1 MKKTATFLALA
12 VAAIFSAQAIE
23 QTNLPWIQDDPENYP
38 TLGVEP
44 TDDLSFVPIWFG
56 CDNKTPINVAD
67 GGFEAPAGYGFAPI
81 YEDEDPDLT
90 EWCQISELTTT
101 EMGGKQRLNPKRF
114 NVAYKNNGTT
124 LGMIVKSDQGLAWGP
139 EGCADSNLGSKS
151 SYGPLVD
158 AALDMTGAEDGEY
171 TLKMWGNGS
180 HPDYVSLTAYWKPD
194 DSHAP
199 EGAVAGAST
208 FQGYRQ
214 YTLPSVTFTIE
225 GGKVTKAARTGV
237 QDIKTNNVKAAVK
250 GIYNLQGQ
258 RVRETVPGQLY
269 IIDGKKVIANSVIT
283 D

>member
-44 TDDLSFVPIWFG
+44 SDDLAKIPVWFG

-67 GGFEAPAGYGFAPI
+67 GGLEAPEGYGWSSVNGKTGALAKYAQISTIATKEAGGPRL
-81 YEDEDPDLT
+81 DPD
-90 EWCQISELTTT
+90 
-101 EMGGKQRLNPKRF
+101 F
-114 NVAYKNNGTT
+114 YNVAYKVNGVR
-124 LGMIVKSDQGLAWGP
+124 LGLIVKSDMALAWGP
-139 EGCADSNLGSKS
+139 EGCCNEDNLGSIS
-151 SYGPLVD
+151 SHGPIAEARLN
-158 AALDMTGAEDGEY
+158 MTGAEDGEY

-180 HPDYVSLTAYWKPD
+180 HEDYVSLTAYWKAD
-194 DSHAP
+194 DPNAP

-237 QDIKTNNVKAAVK
+237 EDIKTNNVKAAVK

-258 RVRETVPGQLY
+258 RVHETVPGQLY